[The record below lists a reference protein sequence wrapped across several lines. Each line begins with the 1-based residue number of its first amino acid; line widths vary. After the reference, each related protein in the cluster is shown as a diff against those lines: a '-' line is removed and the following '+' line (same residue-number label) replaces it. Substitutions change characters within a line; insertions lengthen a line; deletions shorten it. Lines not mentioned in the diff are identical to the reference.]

1 MFNYVRMRTDQHM
14 VLILLTRGDTDR
26 ESNHG
31 SVSESS
37 KISTSSHGLCHSAIW
52 TGRNRIFFKKK
63 KQMPIP
69 TWRTG
74 ETGYP
79 FPFLDQ
85 SEGRLE
91 KRIAPARRTPQNYKI
106 KIPFHGSKPKPKRKK
121 IEEKIFQRTANK
133 TTESKRNFLVREG
146 ESMAEP
152 HKDRSFL
159 LRSNPRSNP

>member
-1 MFNYVRMRTDQHM
+1 MIRIGNR
-14 VLILLTRGDTDR
+14 ITDR
-26 ESNHG
+26 YQKVVKLAPARMD
-31 SVSESS
+31 SVTLQFGLVETAYSS
-37 KISTSSHGLCHSAIW
+37 K
-52 TGRNRIFFKKK
+52 KKK

-152 HKDRSFL
+152 HKYRSFV